1 MQEKQAHPRVSVVIP
16 VLNEAEN
23 LYYVL
28 PFLPSIVDEV
38 VLVDGHSNDAT
49 IAVAQQLCPQIKV
62 IAQTRRG
69 KGNALK
75 EGFAAS
81 TGDIIVMIDGDS
93 STNPAEI
100 PTFVEALL
108 QGNDF
113 AKGSRFIKGG
123 GSEDITPVRS
133 MGNYGLSTLVNL
145 LFRTHYSD
153 LCYGYNAFWRRSL
166 NRIELDGDGFEIE
179 TMLNIRAY
187 KAGLKIVEVPSYER
201 VRIFGVSNLRVMR
214 DGWRVLKTIFKE
226 RFNAVET
233 LKPVDLAVETLEPAD
248 VTDDVPPYVLGRR

>member
-1 MQEKQAHPRVSVVIP
+1 MQEKKMYPRISVVIP

-28 PFLPSIVDEV
+28 PFLPAMVDEV

-93 STNPAEI
+93 STNPSEI
-100 PTFVEALL
+100 PDFVEALL

-113 AKGSRFIKGG
+113 AKGSRFVKGG

-133 MGNYGLSTLVNL
+133 MGNYALCTLANL
-145 LFRTHYSD
+145 LFHTRYSD
-153 LCYGYNAFWRRSL
+153 LCYGYNAFWRSAL
-166 NRIELDGDGFEIE
+166 DKIELNCDGFEVE
-179 TMLNIRAY
+179 TMLNLRAY

-201 VRIFGVSNLRVMR
+201 VRIFGVSNLRVIR

-226 RFNAVET
+226 RFSTTESLQQAE
-233 LKPVDLAVETLEPAD
+233 D
-248 VTDDVPPYVLGRR
+248 VTDDVPPYVLSGR

>member
-1 MQEKQAHPRVSVVIP
+1 MQKERAYPRVSVVIP

-38 VLVDGHSNDAT
+38 VLVDGHSKDAT
-49 IAVAQQLCPQIKV
+49 IEIAQQLCPQIKV
-62 IAQTRRG
+62 VAQSRRG

-100 PTFVEALL
+100 PHFVEALL
-108 QGNDF
+108 RGNDF
-113 AKGSRFIKGG
+113 AKGSRFVKGG

-133 MGNYGLSTLVNL
+133 LGNYALSTLVNL
-145 LFRTHYSD
+145 LFNTRYSD
-153 LCYGYNAFWRRSL
+153 LCYGYNAFWRHAL
-166 NRIELDGDGFEIE
+166 DRIELECDGFEVE
-179 TMLNIRAY
+179 TMLNLRAY

-201 VRIFGVSNLRVMR
+201 VRIFGVSNLRVIR
-214 DGWRVLKTIFKE
+214 DGWRVLKTILKE
-226 RFNAVET
+226 RFRTTET
-233 LKPVDLAVETLEPAD
+233 LQPIEK
-248 VTDDVPPYVLGRR
+248 VTDDVPPYVLSGR